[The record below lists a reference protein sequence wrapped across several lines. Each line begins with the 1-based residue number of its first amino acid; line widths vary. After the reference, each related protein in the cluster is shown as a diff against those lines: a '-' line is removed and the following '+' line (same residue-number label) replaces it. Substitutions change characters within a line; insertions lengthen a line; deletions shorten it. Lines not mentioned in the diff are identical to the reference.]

1 VLRATVGVVEIRL
14 THHARERAAQSGIA
28 TELVHRCCVDPDRV
42 RGKRLSGIDRV
53 GLACTRDFEQG
64 TMEAITV
71 QRGMVMVV
79 ITVYWLVS
87 SATPTPARR
96 RAK

>member
-1 VLRATVGVVEIRL
+1 
-14 THHARERAAQSGIA
+14 
-28 TELVHRCCVDPDRV
+28 
-42 RGKRLSGIDRV
+42 
-53 GLACTRDFEQG
+53 
-64 TMEAITV
+64 MEAITV